1 MRSSSSPVSIA
12 PSPASA
18 GLPKPERTRAM
29 AAISLAVCIATL
41 DTSIVNTTL
50 ATIAAQLNASQA
62 DIIWIVTA
70 YQLTMIAAMLPLAS
84 LGEKLGYRP
93 VFLSGLALFTAS
105 SLACGLSPS
114 FSALVAA
121 RALQG
126 LGAAAVMSAN
136 TALVRSI
143 YPEQI
148 LGRGLGINA
157 FMNAFGLA
165 AGPTAASL
173 ILFFASWHWLFY
185 INVPIC
191 IVSFVLSWRALPL
204 QHRANQKFNSQK
216 FDGIAALL
224 CAALF
229 ILIVHGLGAVSHKGA
244 WLWVALQWAL
254 AAALAYALILRQR
267 GHPAPMLP
275 VDLFRNPVFS
285 LSTLVAICAFITQG
299 LALVAL
305 PFYFQ
310 TFFGKTQVETGLLIT
325 PWPIMGALMAPIAG
339 ALSDRYPAG
348 LLGSL
353 GLASLAGGIALLIF
367 LPEHSPT
374 LLVIAGMMLCGFG
387 IGLFLSPN
395 QRAIMSSAP
404 PGRAGSAS
412 GILGLARLLGQ
423 ATGAAIVALCLST
436 FEQAGIIIAL
446 YTGCAF
452 ALTGGILSAIRL
464 LVAKKSGI

>member
-165 AGPTAASL
+165 A
-173 ILFFASWHWLFY
+173 
-185 INVPIC
+185 
-191 IVSFVLSWRALPL
+191 
-204 QHRANQKFNSQK
+204 
-216 FDGIAALL
+216 
-224 CAALF
+224 
-229 ILIVHGLGAVSHKGA
+229 
-244 WLWVALQWAL
+244 
-254 AAALAYALILRQR
+254 ALAYALILRQR
-267 GHPAPMLP
+267 GHPAP
-275 VDLFRNPVFS
+275 
-285 LSTLVAICAFITQG
+285 C
-299 LALVAL
+299 
-305 PFYFQ
+305 
-310 TFFGKTQVETGLLIT
+310 
-325 PWPIMGALMAPIAG
+325 
-339 ALSDRYPAG
+339 
-348 LLGSL
+348 
-353 GLASLAGGIALLIF
+353 
-367 LPEHSPT
+367 SP
-374 LLVIAGMMLCGFG
+374 
-387 IGLFLSPN
+387 
-395 QRAIMSSAP
+395 
-404 PGRAGSAS
+404 
-412 GILGLARLLGQ
+412 
-423 ATGAAIVALCLST
+423 ST
-436 FEQAGIIIAL
+436 FSQPCLFTLHARRHLRLYHAGTRACRAHGRYSQRHSTFSGKKIWYLVSKHIATWPDRVL
-446 YTGCAF
+446 
-452 ALTGGILSAIRL
+452 
-464 LVAKKSGI
+464 

>member
-1 MRSSSSPVSIA
+1 
-12 PSPASA
+12 
-18 GLPKPERTRAM
+18 M

-204 QHRANQKFNSQK
+204 RQRATLLAT
-216 FDGIAALL
+216 FDG
-224 CAALF
+224 
-229 ILIVHGLGAVSHKGA
+229 
-244 WLWVALQWAL
+244 
-254 AAALAYALILRQR
+254 
-267 GHPAPMLP
+267 
-275 VDLFRNPVFS
+275 
-285 LSTLVAICAFITQG
+285 
-299 LALVAL
+299 
-305 PFYFQ
+305 
-310 TFFGKTQVETGLLIT
+310 
-325 PWPIMGALMAPIAG
+325 
-339 ALSDRYPAG
+339 
-348 LLGSL
+348 
-353 GLASLAGGIALLIF
+353 SLAVPAA
-367 LPEHSPT
+367 T
-374 LLVIAGMMLCGFG
+374 C
-387 IGLFLSPN
+387 
-395 QRAIMSSAP
+395 
-404 PGRAGSAS
+404 
-412 GILGLARLLGQ
+412 ARLMRLSFVPRRFV
-423 ATGAAIVALCLST
+423 TGNRAS
-436 FEQAGIIIAL
+436 
-446 YTGCAF
+446 
-452 ALTGGILSAIRL
+452 RR
-464 LVAKKSGI
+464 